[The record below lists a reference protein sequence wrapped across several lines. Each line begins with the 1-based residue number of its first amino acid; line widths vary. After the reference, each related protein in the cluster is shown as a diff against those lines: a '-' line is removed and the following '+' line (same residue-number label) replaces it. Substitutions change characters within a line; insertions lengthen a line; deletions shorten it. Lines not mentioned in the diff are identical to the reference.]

1 MCGCREVL
9 IRFLACVFDD
19 CSLLKTKRR
28 KMRRR
33 RSVLL
38 LGVIAWLTS
47 ICAAA
52 CGLAFAAEGPKW
64 DIMEIRA
71 QGERFFIESFSTG
84 DPKRRR
90 VEEALKRD
98 AFNLRLSD
106 LSDQELSSLCDYR
119 ELLKRGG
126 KGITSCPLATGKML
140 GPESEIGLPRVG
152 QSRDVFVKIE
162 QALPVLLEKER
173 TKEAKVRQKMKGEEQ
188 SDEPQEPKAFQK
200 TAFPPAPQAAPPPA
214 GAAPP
219 VATMKKAASE
229 NLSAAAPPKTFWN
242 VWTEQTESISRTY
255 ARSSP
260 LQPDTTYLI
269 AVDLAAIAYKA
280 VLHQETGSSF
290 GKEVEKW
297 LAPNFTPKPI
307 KLLLLLDP
315 QFFVV
320 TETKAIVG
328 DNASDSRV
336 SEMKIDAKKMRDL
349 RSKGWPTD
357 IPQAFSDR
365 ATFAINGSPAPEWVF
380 GESTYQIK
388 TRVGVSGPTTI
399 GISIWSQDRPVDE
412 ITYSTC
418 VRPKGA
424 NQECED
430 ALTTTSLT
438 GIDSLKVL
446 ASNGAVPDA
455 AVHFVELGEK
465 VKGIFRVK
473 DWPRDRFEDWTLSI
487 DPKRFRKQ
495 LAATYLKPLGAA
507 SSEETLGSL
516 GVQFFD
522 FLFPEEGPE
531 GKKNSARN
539 EFQKFVET
547 NSKGNQYPDD
557 AKSIFIRMIQQGNNP
572 PLLIPLGLLALET
585 KDSGKAKIK
594 FLGSYFRI
602 EAPLEFQDYQQPK
615 LCIAR
620 WVTVLPPGDTGDAT
634 LDAAKKDVE
643 AKLAKWSK
651 KEEAFL
657 FMKTFAEWNKSMETT
672 QQQSSGAALVVLSHH
687 DEDKLYFYALSSP
700 RDAPL
705 TPSAVKREL
714 QQPSVAILNGCGTA
728 GPKGSVMLRQFN
740 KNGFMTIIA
749 TSTEVN
755 GHMAGA
761 FLKFLTSELEGV
773 EKGKHITVSRAYF
786 RALKKLSMDSPPP
799 DPRKPGAGIGGVPS
813 YGARA
818 LQFSLLGNGGL
829 TLCSKNIGGPS

>member
-1 MCGCREVL
+1 
-9 IRFLACVFDD
+9 
-19 CSLLKTKRR
+19 
-28 KMRRR
+28 MRGW

-38 LGVIAWLTS
+38 FRIVAWLAS
-47 ICAAA
+47 IGAAA
-52 CGLAFAAEGPKW
+52 CGSGFAYGGPNW
-64 DIMEIRA
+64 DIKAIRA
-71 QGERFFIESFSTG
+71 QGEQFFIESFSTG
-84 DPKRRR
+84 DPKRAR

-98 AFNLRLSD
+98 AFKLRLSD
-106 LSDQELSSLCDYR
+106 LSDQEISSLCDFR

-152 QSRDVFVKIE
+152 ESSRGVLVKIE
-162 QALPVLLEKER
+162 QALPVLLEKEP
-173 TKEAKVRQKMKGEEQ
+173 TKEATIRREMKGEEQ
-188 SDEPQEPKAFQK
+188 SHEPQEPKAFQK
-200 TAFPPAPQAAPPPA
+200 TAFPNAPQAVPPKAFKKTAFPHAPQAAPPP
-214 GAAPP
+214 GAVPP
-219 VATMKKAASE
+219 VVTMKNAASE
-229 NLSAAAPPKTFWN
+229 NLSAAATPKTFWN

-255 ARSSP
+255 AKSSP
-260 LQPDTTYLI
+260 LQPDTTYLF

-328 DNASDSRV
+328 DNASDSKV

-357 IPQAFSDR
+357 IPQAFSER
-365 ATFAINGSPAPEWVF
+365 ATFATNGSPAPEWVF
-380 GESTYQIK
+380 GETTYQIK

-430 ALTTTSLT
+430 ALKTTSLT

-446 ASNGAVPDA
+446 ASNGGVPDA

-507 SSEETLGSL
+507 SSEGTLGSL

-522 FLFPEEGPE
+522 FLFPEEDTE

-602 EAPLEFQDYQQPK
+602 EAPLEFQDYQHPK

-700 RDAPL
+700 KDAPL

-728 GPKGSVMLRQFN
+728 GPKGSAMLRQFN

-829 TLCSKNIGGPS
+829 TLCSQNIGGPS